1 MSGTPSRASHDPTPS
16 SGGCSV
22 ANALILADPSS
33 AGGHCPPT
41 REAHDGTATPA
52 SANGFLRVAFTRA
65 GRRPPEEWVRAAR
78 ATGSS
83 VFVVDAT
90 PCSGGSDT
98 TDADDHDRINT
109 LDAVSPDNLTDIGV
123 RITEALDRIEAERP
137 STEADYEVVCCLGS
151 LTALLQY
158 VDDRRAY
165 RFINAVTSRVATH
178 GGVVHAHLQPAL
190 HDRQTVDTMAS
201 LFDAVAEPS
210 ADGDGL
216 DVIRRRH
223 R

>member
-1 MSGTPSRASHDPTPS
+1 MSGTPSRASHDPSQS

-22 ANALILADPSS
+22 ANALILADSTA

-52 SANGFLRVAFTRA
+52 SADGFLRVAFTRA
-65 GRRPPEEWVRAAR
+65 DRQPPEEWVRGAR
-78 ATGSS
+78 ATGSA

-90 PCSGGSDT
+90 PCSATSNA
-98 TDADDHDRINT
+98 ADDTEREGVRT
-109 LDAVSPDNLTDIGV
+109 LDAASPSNLTDVGV
-123 RITEALDRIEAERP
+123 RITDALDQIETDRSS
-137 STEADYEVVCCLGS
+137 STADHGVVCCLGS
-151 LTALLQY
+151 LTTLLQY

-178 GGVVHAHLQPAL
+178 GGVVHAHLHPAL
-190 HDRQTVDTMAS
+190 HDQQTVDTMAS
-201 LFDAVAEPS
+201 LFDAVAEPT
-210 ADGDGL
+210 GDEEGL